1 MNKSE
6 LSVTVIVENLDE
18 IKELINEIQDLVTKL
33 KSNVA
38 KLEESGLQ
46 FQVKANK

>member
-18 IKELINEIQDLVTKL
+18 IKELINETQDLVTKL